1 MPMALRRGLSLLLRA
16 NLTQIVIMNL
26 VSLKVFLTYADW
38 YHWTRDSALV
48 FKYIFDRFSAGYD
61 AGLQT
66 QIQNYI
72 AGQAKLQGVSNPSGS
87 LSNGAGLGEAKYH
100 VDGSAYTGGWGRPQR
115 DGPALRAT
123 VLASYG
129 TWLVDNGY
137 TATAQSVVWPVVAND
152 LAYVVQYW

>member
-1 MPMALRRGLSLLLRA
+1 MALRRGLSLLLRA
-16 NLTQIVIMNL
+16 NLNLIVIMNL
-26 VSLKVFLTYADW
+26 ASLMTPLTYTDW

-48 FKYIFDRFSAGYD
+48 LKYIFDRFDAGYD
-61 AGLQT
+61 ASLQT
-66 QIQNYI
+66 QIQNYVVS
-72 AGQAKLQGVSNPSGS
+72 QAKLQGVSNPSGS
-87 LSNGAGLGEAKYH
+87 LSNGAGLGEAKYM

-123 VLASYG
+123 VVANYG

-137 TATAQSVVWPVVAND
+137 TATAQSVVWPVIAND